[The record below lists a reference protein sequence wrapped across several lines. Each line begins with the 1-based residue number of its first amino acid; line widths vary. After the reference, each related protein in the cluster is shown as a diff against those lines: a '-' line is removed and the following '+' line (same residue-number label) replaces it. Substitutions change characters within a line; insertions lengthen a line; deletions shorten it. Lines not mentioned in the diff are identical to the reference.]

1 MKKNLKRYLLR
12 GYLWPKVMKLTA
24 ILTLALCFNL
34 SAASISQ
41 TLKDLNYEK
50 VELKKLIR
58 EIEKQT
64 NYKFFYNLNDVRTI
78 KDLTVKEEVISVEDL
93 LEKQLKQ
100 TPLTFEIIDETIVLK
115 HKTNHS
121 QNSTSLSS
129 QNGLT
134 IFSRDMEEIS
144 GVVTD
149 EGGEPLPGVIVQLKG
164 ASQANVTDA
173 DGRYKVL
180 VPDSDAILVFRL
192 LGFETQEI
200 PVGNQQKIN
209 VKLKISVTGMEEFIV
224 TGVVERDKE
233 SFTGAASSFT
243 GADLKQITNGNAVEA
258 LKTLDPSVVIFENN
272 QFGSNPNVMP
282 NIEVRGK
289 TSISTSEL
297 RDEFGSD
304 PNQPLFILDGFETTL
319 QTIVDLDINRIKS
332 ITILK
337 DAASTALYGSVAANG
352 VIVVETKRPEVGKI
366 MLSYTGDYRVNAPDL
381 SVYNMMNAAEKLE
394 FERLSGR
401 YDYYSIDP
409 EFQLPLDELYNQR
422 LAEVRR
428 GVDTYWLS
436 EPTQVG
442 FTNSHTLYADGG
454 SDELRF
460 GVSANYRNVQGV
472 MKGSGRETWQGSVD
486 INYRKGKINISNK
499 LFVNGYLATESPYG
513 NFSTFVNAN
522 PYFRKYNEDGGVD
535 KYLEEGLVSGLVVY
549 PKTGV
554 PNPLYN
560 ALLENQY
567 DETRNLNVQNNLQLR
582 YNISPSFRIQAMTQ
596 ILGAKN
602 ESEAFANPLNT
613 EFDGV
618 DILKRGRYNN
628 SQSSQFLYRGNVMAV
643 YSKVIGKHSIT
654 GNLRGEI
661 QNEQNERKSFVATGF
676 PIGAVGNPAFAFSY
690 QENSKPSAAY
700 KDYRRVNGL
709 ASVNYAYD
717 QRFLF
722 DATYRIDG
730 STAFGRNNP
739 FSPFWAVGAGWNLH
753 NEPSLKNSP
762 VLSSLRLRGNVGI
775 TGNQSFGNITSVS
788 VYDYFQNLNI
798 FGQGTSLSTLGN
810 PNLEWQRT
818 KNYSVGIDFGFL
830 KNRIS
835 GFVNAYRN
843 ITNPLIVVLDQPSS
857 TGIVGLPLNVGLLE
871 TRGVE
876 TNIRY
881 SPVFKPQ
888 QGVVWTIGWMGNFIV
903 DQYDEFDDKLSKL
916 NEEEQ
921 ESNSL
926 VRYKDGYSPSDIW
939 AVQSL
944 GIDPATGEEIFLKK
958 NGERTFEYDP
968 ADIVRVGNTRPF
980 SEGVLSTNL
989 SYKGWLM
996 NVYLRYRIGAEV
1008 FNSAVYNKVE
1018 NINAQG
1024 ITLNQDKRALT
1035 ERWKQPGDISQFKG
1049 ISLTEKTNMSS
1060 RFVQEENSL
1069 IGESISVGY
1078 QWNANSHFLKSIG
1091 LQRLRLNALMND
1103 IFRLSSV
1110 QVERGIQYPFARTVS
1125 LSVNATF

>member
-1 MKKNLKRYLLR
+1 
-12 GYLWPKVMKLTA
+12 MKLTA
-24 ILTLALCFNL
+24 ILTLALCVNL

-64 NYKFFYNLNDVRTI
+64 SYKFFYNLNDVRTI
-78 KDLTVKEEVISVEDL
+78 KDLTVKEAAISVEDL
-93 LEKQLKQ
+93 LNQQLRK

-115 HKTNHS
+115 HKANLTKNP
-121 QNSTSLSS
+121 TSLSNS
-129 QNGLT
+129 NRLSV
-134 IFSRDMEEIS
+134 IKRDMEEIT

-149 EGGEPLPGVIVQLKG
+149 EEGEPLPGVIVQLKG
-164 ASQANVTDA
+164 ASQANLTDE
-173 DGRYKVL
+173 DGRYRVL
-180 VPDSDAILVFRL
+180 VPDSDAVLIFRL
-192 LGFETQEI
+192 LGYEVKEI
-200 PVGNQQKIN
+200 PVGNQKKIN
-209 VKLKISVTGMEEFIV
+209 VRLKVSVTGMEEFIV

-233 SFTGAASSFT
+233 SFTGAATSFT

-272 QFGSNPNVMP
+272 QFGSDPNILP

-352 VIVVETKRPEVGKI
+352 VIVVETKKPEVGKI
-366 MLSYTGDYRVNAPDL
+366 MLSYSGDFRVNAPDL
-381 SVYNMMNAAEKLE
+381 SVYNMMNAEEKLE

-401 YDYYSIDP
+401 YDHYSIDP

-454 SDELRF
+454 TDELRF

-499 LFVNGYLATESPYG
+499 LFVNGFTATESPYG
-513 NFSTFVNAN
+513 QFSNFVNAN

-535 KYLEEGLVSGLVVY
+535 KYLERGLVSGLVVY
-549 PKTGV
+549 PNTGV

-596 ILGAKN
+596 IVGTKN
-602 ESEAFANPLNT
+602 EKEAFISPMNT
-613 EFDGV
+613 QFDNIGV
-618 DILKRGRYNN
+618 LKRGQYDN
-628 SQSSQFLYRGNVMAV
+628 SQISTFLYRGNIMAV
-643 YSKVIGKHSIT
+643 YAKVIGVHSLT
-654 GNLRGEI
+654 ANLRGEI
-661 QNEQNERKSFVATGF
+661 QSEHNERKSFVATGF
-676 PIGAVGNPAFAFSY
+676 PVGAVGNPAFAFSY
-690 QENSKPSAAY
+690 QENSNPSAAY

-709 ASVNYAYD
+709 ASINYAYD

-739 FSPFWAVGAGWNLH
+739 YSPFWAVGAGWNLH
-753 NEPSLKNSP
+753 NEPSLKGNAVVSN
-762 VLSSLRLRGNVGI
+762 LRLRGNIGV

-788 VYDYFQNLNI
+788 VYNYFQTLNV
-798 FGQGTSLSTLGN
+798 FGQGISLSTVGN
-810 PNLEWQRT
+810 PDLEWQRT
-818 KNYSVGIDFGFL
+818 KNYSVGIDFGFF
-830 KNRIS
+830 KNRLS
-835 GFVNAYRN
+835 GFVNAYQK
-843 ITNPLIVVLDQPSS
+843 ITDPLIVVVDQPAS
-857 TGIVGLPLNVGLLE
+857 TGVVGVPMNVGLLE
-871 TRGVE
+871 TKGIE
-876 TNIRY
+876 TNIKY
-881 SPVFKPQ
+881 SPIFKPQ
-888 QGVVWTIGWMGNFIV
+888 QGIVWTVGWMGNFIV
-903 DQYDEFDDKLSKL
+903 DQYDGFDEKLNKL

-926 VRYKDGYSPSDIW
+926 TRFKDGYSPTDIW

-958 NGERTFEYDP
+958 NGERTFVYDP
-968 ADIVRVGNTRPF
+968 NDIVRIGNSRPF
-980 SEGVLSTNL
+980 SEGVLSTNF

-1008 FNSAVYNKVE
+1008 FNDALFNKVE
-1018 NINAQG
+1018 NINAEAV
-1024 ITLNQDKRALT
+1024 TLNQDKRALT

-1049 ISLTEKTNMSS
+1049 IGLTGSTPMSS

-1069 IGESISVGY
+1069 SGESISVGY
-1078 QWNANSHFLKSIG
+1078 QWNANSHFLKSLG
-1091 LQRLRLNALMND
+1091 LQRLRVNALMND
-1103 IFRLSSV
+1103 IFRLSTV